1 MTGAIAVGAI
11 SGGVF
16 NPVVAISGAAIGLF
30 AWPTLWAYL
39 LAQLVAGAAAGLAFL
54 TLNPDDK

>member
-1 MTGAIAVGAI
+1 
-11 SGGVF
+11 
-16 NPVVAISGAAIGLF
+16 VAISGAAIGLF

-39 LAQLVAGAAAGLAFL
+39 VAQIIGGAAAGLTFR